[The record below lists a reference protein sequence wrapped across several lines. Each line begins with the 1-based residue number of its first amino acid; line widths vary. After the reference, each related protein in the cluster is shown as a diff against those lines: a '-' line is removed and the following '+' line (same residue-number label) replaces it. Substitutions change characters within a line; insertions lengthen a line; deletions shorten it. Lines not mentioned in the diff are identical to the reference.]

1 MAATPQ
7 PSRRKPRRRTRRWAW
22 PGAGRVLRALGR
34 LVRGVLAA
42 TVLAALLGGLPW
54 ALTHF
59 VGWPLPD
66 HLPSWA
72 ELQGV
77 LLGPMTTTFLLDFL
91 ACLTWLVWAFFTLDV
106 ARCAVEIAR
115 DARMPD
121 LSAAGPVHRIA
132 AVLVGAVLISILG
145 QRAGLPATSP
155 AAGGAA
161 AEVVA
166 TAPAWSTPSE
176 QGKFAVVRPA
186 AYSAPEHNEATG
198 AVEQP
203 SRAKSAVVL
212 PYNPDTGVYDSL
224 WRMSE
229 RTLGDGNR
237 WPEIYALNKGKPQ
250 PNGGT
255 FTQPGLIFPGE
266 EMALPDDATVSSPPA
281 TAPVPPP
288 ITPPPAPELPPS
300 STTTPRPSTTQRPAT
315 SEALPTTQAP
325 PATQAPP
332 STGAVDE
339 PGISWGEELFVGLG
353 LAAAVSAA
361 LVAAR
366 RRNRRRYQ
374 PGSGDRSDL
383 PVAPVV
389 YQLRLAH
396 LRADHD
402 TTSDDEIDLDW
413 PTERPP
419 RAPAPP
425 LVLGTHADVPDV
437 LDDQAPVLPVGVR
450 DGREIAVDLADAHGL
465 GLLGAGAPA
474 AVRALLVAILS
485 TAATTTQRPAT
496 VIVPADDLAALFGR
510 RVAQAPLPAGVR
522 VAADLDAALDML
534 ESETL
539 VRVGQ
544 LTSTG
549 QPWEPVV
556 LAARAPGRQA
566 RRLQAV
572 LDNGSTVGV
581 TGLLLGQWSAGVT
594 AYVRDDGTI
603 STTSPG
609 FGEPLRGA
617 RVFRLGDDHL
627 ADLLDLLRH
636 ADPDPGHEPELSEA
650 AVDEPRPAAVP
661 RPHVVV
667 DDPVPFTVEPPD
679 TVVDRDARPDDRGP
693 AGSENTIQAP
703 VADTD
708 LELLAAPGDDGRR
721 SDGEL
726 EILGPELAP
735 ATSPGIR
742 LRPVKSLRSDA
753 DQATQNAGESHRH
766 GRPSGSKPQGPA
778 EPHEAS
784 SAPLRVSVLGPPRVW
799 WRSAPATP
807 DGETAEREITSAF
820 QPRLR
825 ELLVFLA
832 LHPDGASREALIA
845 ALWATSPPER
855 TTNAMNTAL
864 SRLRRAVA
872 AATGNVLSDLVVVG
886 EGRYRLDPELVEV
899 DYHHFAAAVAA
910 RRAAVT
916 DADRVEAYRRI
927 VDSYTGP
934 LADGLSTD
942 WIETAR
948 EAIRRDAID
957 AVAALARALVE
968 DDPQQTLDLLE
979 IARAFD
985 PHNELI
991 YRDIMRLQERLGQLD
1006 AIPRTLTLLTTRL
1019 AEVDDRPTHQA
1030 VDLADR
1036 LRRRHDAPGEPGRA
1050 DRGHS
1055 RAG

>member
-1 MAATPQ
+1 M
-7 PSRRKPRRRTRRWAW
+7 
-22 PGAGRVLRALGR
+22 LGFLTR
-34 LVRGVLAA
+34 LVRGLLAA
-42 TVLAALLGGLPW
+42 AVLVALLAGLPW

-72 ELQGV
+72 EVQGV

-91 ACLTWLVWAFFTLDV
+91 ACLTWLVWAFFALDV
-106 ARCAVEIAR
+106 VRCAAEIAR

-145 QRAGLPATSP
+145 QRAGLPAASP
-155 AAGGAA
+155 SAAGGAA
-161 AEVVA
+161 ADVVA
-166 TAPAWSTPSE
+166 TAPAWNTPAE
-176 QGKFAVVRPA
+176 HAEFTVVRPVA
-186 AYSAPEHNEATG
+186 HSVPYHHAATG
-198 AVEQP
+198 AIEQP
-203 SRAKSAVVL
+203 SRAKAAVVL
-212 PYNPDTGVYDSL
+212 PYNPDTGMYDSL

-255 FTQPGLIFPGE
+255 FTRPGLIFPGE

-288 ITPPPAPELPPS
+288 VTPPPAPEPPS
-300 STTTPRPSTTQRPAT
+300 STTTPPPSTTQPPAT
-315 SEALPTTQAP
+315 TEAPPTTQAP

-332 STGAVDE
+332 STDAVGE
-339 PGISWGEELFVGLG
+339 PGISWGEELFVSLG

-402 TTSDDEIDLDW
+402 DTTGADDEVDLDW
-413 PTERPP
+413 PGQRPP

-425 LVLGTHADVPDV
+425 LVLRTHADADDVP
-437 LDDQAPVLPVGVR
+437 DDQAPVLPVGVR
-450 DGREIAVDLADAHGL
+450 DGREIAVDIASAHGL

-485 TAATTTQRPAT
+485 TAFTTTHRPAT

-510 RVAQAPLPAGVR
+510 RVAQAPLPAAVH

-544 LTSTG
+544 LPPTG
-549 QPWEPVV
+549 QPWGPVV

-603 STTSPG
+603 STTNPG
-609 FGEPLRGA
+609 LGEPLRGA
-617 RVFRLGDDHL
+617 HVFRLGYDHL
-627 ADLLDLLRH
+627 ADLLNLLRH
-636 ADPDPGHEPELSEA
+636 ANPDDEPEFTDTAS
-650 AVDEPRPAAVP
+650 DEPYPAAAP

-667 DDPVPFTVEPPD
+667 ADSVPVTVEPPD
-679 TVVDRDARPDDRGP
+679 TVVDRGASTDDRGH
-693 AGSENTIQAP
+693 TIGADALAEGMTQAP

-708 LELLAAPGDDGRR
+708 LELLAAPSDDDRR
-721 SDGEL
+721 GDGEL
-726 EILGPELAP
+726 EILRPEPAP
-735 ATSPGIR
+735 TTSLGLR
-742 LRPVKSLRSDA
+742 LRPVQPVRPDA
-753 DQATQNAGESHRH
+753 DQANQNADEGHRH
-766 GRPSGSKPQGPA
+766 SWPAGSQPQGPA
-778 EPHEAS
+778 QPREAS

-799 WRSAPATP
+799 WHPAPATP
-807 DGETAEREITSAF
+807 DGEAAEREITSAF

-845 ALWATSPPER
+845 ALWAASPPER
-855 TTNAMNTAL
+855 TTNAMNTSL
-864 SRLRRAVA
+864 SRLRRALA

-886 EGRYRLDPELVEV
+886 EGRYRLDPDLVEV

-916 DADRVEAYRRI
+916 DADRVQAYRRI
-927 VDSYTGP
+927 VDHYTGP

-957 AVAALARALVE
+957 AVAALARALVA

>member
-1 MAATPQ
+1 M
-7 PSRRKPRRRTRRWAW
+7 
-22 PGAGRVLRALGR
+22 LGFLAR
-34 LVRGVLAA
+34 LVRGLLAA
-42 TVLAALLGGLPW
+42 AVLVTLVAGLPW

-59 VGWPLPD
+59 LGWPLPD

-72 ELQGV
+72 EVQGV

-121 LSAAGPVHRIA
+121 LSGTGPVHRIA

-145 QRAGLPATSP
+145 QRAGLPALSP
-155 AAGGAA
+155 SAAGGAA
-161 AEVVA
+161 VDVVA
-166 TAPAWSTPSE
+166 TAPAWTTPAE
-176 QGKFAVVRPA
+176 QATFTVVRPIA
-186 AYSAPEHNEATG
+186 HSAPYHHEAAG
-198 AVEQP
+198 MVEQP
-203 SRAKSAVVL
+203 GRAKSAVVL
-212 PYNPDTGVYDSL
+212 AYNPDTGVYDSL

-255 FTQPGLIFPGE
+255 FTRPGLIFPGE
-266 EMALPDDATVSSPPA
+266 EMALPEDANAGSPPPTAPAPPPVTPPPPAEPPPGNTTTPAPSRTQPPA
-281 TAPVPPP
+281 TTEAP
-288 ITPPPAPELPPS
+288 
-300 STTTPRPSTTQRPAT
+300 R
-315 SEALPTTQAP
+315 TTQAP

-332 STGAVDE
+332 STDAVDE
-339 PGISWGEELFVGLG
+339 PGFSWGEDLFVGLG

-361 LVAAR
+361 LLAAR
-366 RRNRRRYQ
+366 RRNRRRYR

-402 TTSDDEIDLDW
+402 DTGGDEVDLDR
-413 PTERPP
+413 PGERPP

-425 LVLGTHADVPDV
+425 LVLGTHTDADDVPN
-437 LDDQAPVLPVGVR
+437 DQAPILPVGVR
-450 DGREIAVDLADAHGL
+450 DGREIAVDLATAHGL

-474 AVRALLVAILS
+474 AVRALLVTILS
-485 TAATTTQRPAT
+485 AAFTTTHRSAT
-496 VIVPADDLAALFGR
+496 VIVPAEDLAALFGR

-544 LTSTG
+544 LPPTG

-609 FGEPLRGA
+609 LGEPLRGA

-636 ADPDPGHEPELSEA
+636 ADPGDEPEHP
-650 AVDEPRPAAVP
+650 AVVP
-661 RPHVVV
+661 RPHVVG
-667 DDPVPFTVEPPD
+667 DCVPI
-679 TVVDRDARPDDRGP
+679 VVGP
-693 AGSENTIQAP
+693 AGIVADRGTAVDGHEDAVAEGTTQAP

-708 LELLAAPGDDGRR
+708 LELLAALSDEDRR
-721 SDGEL
+721 GDGEL
-726 EILGPELAP
+726 EILGPEPAP
-735 ATSPGIR
+735 ATSPGLR
-742 LRPVKSLRSDA
+742 VRPVQPGRPDA
-753 DQATQNAGESHRH
+753 DQATQNAGEDHRH
-766 GRPSGSKPQGPA
+766 GWLAESEPQGPA
-778 EPHEAS
+778 EPREAS

-799 WRSAPATP
+799 WHPTLATF
-807 DGETAEREITSAF
+807 DGEAAEHEITSAL

-855 TTNAMNTAL
+855 TTNAMNTSL
-864 SRLRRAVA
+864 SRLRRALA
-872 AATGNVLSDLVVVG
+872 AATGNVLCDLVVVG
-886 EGRYRLDPELVEV
+886 EGRYRLDPDLVEV
-899 DYHHFAAAVAA
+899 DYHHFAAAVAT

-916 DADRVEAYRRI
+916 DADRVQAYRRI

-968 DDPQQTLDLLE
+968 EDPQQTLDLLE

-1050 DRGHS
+1050 DRGRS

>member
-1 MAATPQ
+1 MWQ
-7 PSRRKPRRRTRRWAW
+7 GVGW
-22 PGAGRVLRALGR
+22 VLGFLAR
-34 LVRGVLAA
+34 LVRGLLAA
-42 TVLAALLGGLPW
+42 AVLVALLAGLPW

-72 ELQGV
+72 EVQGV

-91 ACLTWLVWAFFTLDV
+91 ACLTWLVWAFFALDV
-106 ARCAVEIAR
+106 VRCAVEIAR

-145 QRAGLPATSP
+145 QRAGLPAMSP
-155 AAGGAA
+155 SAAGGAA

-166 TAPAWSTPSE
+166 TAPAWNTPAE
-176 QGKFAVVRPA
+176 HAEFTAVRPA
-186 AYSAPEHNEATG
+186 AHSAPYHREATR
-198 AVEQP
+198 ATEQP

-212 PYNPDTGVYDSL
+212 SYNPDTGVYDSL

-255 FTQPGLIFPGE
+255 FTRPGLIFPGE
-266 EMALPDDATVSSPPA
+266 EMALPDDATVSSSPP
-281 TAPVPPP
+281 TALVPPP
-288 ITPPPAPELPPS
+288 VTPPPAPEPPPS
-300 STTTPRPSTTQRPAT
+300 PTTPAPSTTQPPVT
-315 SEALPTTQAP
+315 TEAPPTTLAP

-332 STGAVDE
+332 STDAVGE

-353 LAAAVSAA
+353 LAAAISAA

-402 TTSDDEIDLDW
+402 DSTEDEVDLDW
-413 PTERPP
+413 PGERPP

-425 LVLGTHADVPDV
+425 LVLGTHADADDVP
-437 LDDQAPVLPVGVR
+437 DDQAPVLPVGVR
-450 DGREIAVDLADAHGL
+450 DGREIAVDVASAHGL

-474 AVRALLVAILS
+474 AVRALLVAVLS
-485 TAATTTQRPAT
+485 TASTTTHRPAT

-510 RVAQAPLPAGVR
+510 RVAQAPLPAAVR

-539 VRVGQ
+539 VRLGQ
-544 LTSTG
+544 LPPTG
-549 QPWEPVV
+549 QSWGPVV
-556 LAARAPGRQA
+556 LAARAPGRQV

-572 LDNGSTVGV
+572 FDNGSTVGV
-581 TGLLLGQWSAGVT
+581 TGLLLGQWSGGVT

-609 FGEPLRGA
+609 LGEPLRGA

-636 ADPDPGHEPELSEA
+636 ADPGDESERTDNA
-650 AVDEPRPAAVP
+650 GDEPYPAVVP

-667 DDPVPFTVEPPD
+667 ADSVPATVEPPD
-679 TVVDRDARPDDRGP
+679 TVVGPGASTADRGHTVD
-693 AGSENTIQAP
+693 ADTLAEGTTQAP

-708 LELLAAPGDDGRR
+708 LELLAAPSDDDRR
-721 SDGEL
+721 GDGEL
-726 EILGPELAP
+726 EILRPEPTP
-735 ATSPGIR
+735 ATSPGLR
-742 LRPVKSLRSDA
+742 LRPVQPVRSDA
-753 DQATQNAGESHRH
+753 DQATRNAGEDHRH
-766 GRPSGSKPQGPA
+766 GRSAGSRPQGPA
-778 EPHEAS
+778 QPREAS

-799 WRSAPATP
+799 WRPEPAAP
-807 DGETAEREITSAF
+807 DGEAAEREITSAF

-855 TTNAMNTAL
+855 TTNAMNTSL
-864 SRLRRAVA
+864 SRLRRALA

-910 RRAAVT
+910 RRSAVT
-916 DADRVEAYRRI
+916 AADRVEAYRRI

-1036 LRRRHDAPGEPGRA
+1036 LRRRHDGPGEPGRA
-1050 DRGHS
+1050 GRGRS

>member
-1 MAATPQ
+1 M
-7 PSRRKPRRRTRRWAW
+7 
-22 PGAGRVLRALGR
+22 LGGLGL
-34 LVRGVLAA
+34 LVRGLLAA
-42 TVLAALLGGLPW
+42 AVLVALLAGLPS

-72 ELQGV
+72 EVQGV

-91 ACLTWLVWAFFTLDV
+91 ACLTWLVWAFFALDV

-145 QRAGLPATSP
+145 QRAGLPTMSP
-155 AAGGAA
+155 SAAGGAA
-161 AEVVA
+161 ADVVA
-166 TAPAWSTPSE
+166 TAPAWNTPAE
-176 QGKFAVVRPA
+176 QAEFTGVRPVA
-186 AYSAPEHNEATG
+186 HSAPYHHDASRV
-198 AVEQP
+198 AEQQP
-203 SRAKSAVVL
+203 GRAKSAVVL
-212 PYNPDTGVYDSL
+212 PYNPATGVYDSL

-255 FTQPGLIFPGE
+255 FTRPGLIFPGE
-266 EMALPDDATVSSPPA
+266 EMALPDDATVSSPPT

-288 ITPPPAPELPPS
+288 ETPPPPPEPPPS
-300 STTTPRPSTTQRPAT
+300 STTTPTPSTTQPPAT
-315 SEALPTTQAP
+315 TEAPPTTQAP

-332 STGAVDE
+332 STDAVGE

-402 TTSDDEIDLDW
+402 DTGADDEVDLDW
-413 PTERPP
+413 PGERPP

-425 LVLGTHADVPDV
+425 LVLGTHAEAADVPD
-437 LDDQAPVLPVGVR
+437 DEAPVLSVGVR
-450 DGREIAVDLADAHGL
+450 DGREIAVDLAAAHGL

-485 TAATTTQRPAT
+485 TAFTTTHRPAT

-544 LTSTG
+544 LPSTG
-549 QPWEPVV
+549 QPWGPVV

-581 TGLLLGQWSAGVT
+581 TGLLLGQWSAGVS

-609 FGEPLRGA
+609 LGEPLRGA
-617 RVFRLGDDHL
+617 RVFQLGDDHL
-627 ADLLDLLRH
+627 ADLMDLLRH
-636 ADPDPGHEPELSEA
+636 ANPGDEPEFTET
-650 AVDEPRPAAVP
+650 AVDEPHPAVVP

-667 DDPVPFTVEPPD
+667 DDSVAVTAKPLD
-679 TVVDRDARPDDRGP
+679 TVVDRGASTHDPGHAVPEDTLAEG
-693 AGSENTIQAP
+693 TTQAP

-708 LELLAAPGDDGRR
+708 LELLTAPGDDDRR
-721 SDGEL
+721 GDGEL
-726 EILGPELAP
+726 EILRPEPAP
-735 ATSPGIR
+735 ATSPGLR
-742 LRPVKSLRSDA
+742 LRPVQPVRSDTDEA
-753 DQATQNAGESHRH
+753 AHNAGEGHRH
-766 GRPSGSKPQGPA
+766 GLSTGSEPQGPA
-778 EPHEAS
+778 EAREAS

-799 WRSAPATP
+799 WRPTPATP
-807 DGETAEREITSAF
+807 DGGTAEREITSAF

-855 TTNAMNTAL
+855 TTNAMNTSL
-864 SRLRRAVA
+864 SRLRRALA

-886 EGRYRLDPELVEV
+886 EGRYRLDPDLVEV

-910 RRAAVT
+910 RRSAVT

>member
-1 MAATPQ
+1 M
-7 PSRRKPRRRTRRWAW
+7 
-22 PGAGRVLRALGR
+22 
-34 LVRGVLAA
+34 RGLLAA
-42 TVLAALLGGLPW
+42 AVLAALLAGLPW

-72 ELQGV
+72 EVQGV

-106 ARCAVEIAR
+106 ARCAVEIAH
-115 DARMPD
+115 DATMPD

-145 QRAGLPATSP
+145 QRAGLPVAGPS

-166 TAPAWSTPSE
+166 TAPAWTTPAE
-176 QGKFAVVRPA
+176 PAEFAGMRPVA
-186 AYSAPEHNEATG
+186 HSAPYHHEAAG
-198 AVEQP
+198 MVEQP
-203 SRAKSAVVL
+203 GRAKSAVVL
-212 PYNPDTGVYDSL
+212 AYNPDTGVYDSL

-255 FTQPGLIFPGE
+255 FTRPGLIFPGE
-266 EMALPDDATVSSPPA
+266 EMALPENATVSSPPP
-281 TAPVPPP
+281 TVPVPPP
-288 ITPPPAPELPPS
+288 LTPPPAPEPPHS
-300 STTTPRPSTTQRPAT
+300 SNTTTPAPSTTQPPAT
-315 SEALPTTQAP
+315 TEAPRTTQAP
-325 PATQAPP
+325 PATQASP
-332 STGAVDE
+332 STDAVGE
-339 PGISWGEELFVGLG
+339 PGFSWGEELFVGLG

-402 TTSDDEIDLDW
+402 DTTEDEVDLDW
-413 PTERPP
+413 PGERAP
-419 RAPAPP
+419 RAPALP
-425 LVLGTHADVPDV
+425 LVLGTHASAADVPD
-437 LDDQAPVLPVGVR
+437 DEAPVLPVGVR
-450 DGREIAVDLADAHGL
+450 DGREIAVDLASAHGL

-485 TAATTTQRPAT
+485 TAFTTTNRPAT

-510 RVAQAPLPAGVR
+510 RAAQAPLPTGVR

-544 LTSTG
+544 LPRTA
-549 QPWEPVV
+549 QPWGPVV

-572 LDNGSTVGV
+572 VDNGSTVGV

-609 FGEPLRGA
+609 LGEPLRGA

-627 ADLLDLLRH
+627 ADLMDLLRH
-636 ADPDPGHEPELSEA
+636 ADPGAEPEFTDTAGTEPHP
-650 AVDEPRPAAVP
+650 AVVP
-661 RPHVVV
+661 RPHVIV
-667 DDPVPFTVEPPD
+667 DDSVAVSAKPLD
-679 TVVDRDARPDDRGP
+679 TEVDRGARTDDRGHTV
-693 AGSENTIQAP
+693 SENTLAESTIQAP

-708 LELLAAPGDDGRR
+708 LELLAAASDDDRR

-726 EILGPELAP
+726 EILRPEPAP
-735 ATSPGIR
+735 ATSPGLR
-742 LRPVKSLRSDA
+742 LRPVQPVRPDA
-753 DQATQNAGESHRH
+753 DQAAQDAGEGHRH
-766 GRPSGSKPQGPA
+766 GWPAERGPQGPG
-778 EPHEAS
+778 EPRVASSASSAS

-799 WRSAPATP
+799 WRPAPATP
-807 DGETAEREITSAF
+807 EGEAAEREITSAF

-855 TTNAMNTAL
+855 TTNAMNTSI
-864 SRLRRAVA
+864 SRLRRALA

-886 EGRYRLDPELVEV
+886 EGRYRLDPELVQV

-910 RRAAVT
+910 RRAAIT
-916 DADRVEAYRRI
+916 DDDRVEAYRRI

-1036 LRRRHDAPGEPGRA
+1036 LRRRHDNPSAPGELGQA
-1050 DRGHS
+1050 DRGRS

>member
-1 MAATPQ
+1 M
-7 PSRRKPRRRTRRWAW
+7 
-22 PGAGRVLRALGR
+22 LGR
-34 LVRGVLAA
+34 LVRGLLAA
-42 TVLAALLGGLPW
+42 AVLLALLAGLPW

-66 HLPSWA
+66 HLPSWTEA
-72 ELQGV
+72 QDV
-77 LLGPMTTTFLLDFL
+77 LLGPMTTTFLLEFL
-91 ACLTWLVWAFFTLDV
+91 ACLTWLVWAVFALDI

-115 DARMPD
+115 DAEMPD

-145 QRAGLPATSP
+145 QRSGLPALDP
-155 AAGGAA
+155 AAADGAA
-161 AEVVA
+161 TEVVA
-166 TAPAWSTPSE
+166 TAPAWSTPAE
-176 QGKFAVVRPA
+176 QGECTVVRPA
-186 AYSAPEHNEATG
+186 VHSMPYHHETTG
-198 AVEQP
+198 MVDP
-203 SRAKSAVVL
+203 PGHVKSAVVL
-212 PYNPDTGVYDSL
+212 AYNPDTGVYDSL
-224 WRMSE
+224 WWMSE

-237 WPEIYALNKGKPQ
+237 WPEIYTLNKGKPQ

-255 FTQPGLIFPGE
+255 FTRPGLIFPGE
-266 EMALPDDATVSSPPA
+266 EMTLPDDATVTSRPP

-288 ITPPPAPELPPS
+288 ATPPPAPEPPPS
-300 STTTPRPSTTQRPAT
+300 STTTPASSTTRPPVSA
-315 SEALPTTQAP
+315 EAPPTTQTAPITQVP
-325 PATQAPP
+325 PAAQAPP
-332 STGAVDE
+332 STDAVGE

-402 TTSDDEIDLDW
+402 HDDTGTDDDVDLDW
-413 PTERPP
+413 PGRRPP
-419 RAPAPP
+419 HAPASP
-425 LVLGTHADVPDV
+425 LVLGTHTDADDVP
-437 LDDQAPVLPVGVR
+437 DDQAPVLPVGVR
-450 DGREIAVDLADAHGL
+450 DGREIAVDLAAAHGL

-474 AVRALLVAILS
+474 AVRALLVTILS
-485 TAATTTQRPAT
+485 TAFTATHRRAT
-496 VIVPADDLAALFGR
+496 VVVPADDLAVLFGR

-539 VRVGQ
+539 VRVGRLP
-544 LTSTG
+544 LTG
-549 QPWEPVV
+549 RPWGPVV

-581 TGLLLGQWSAGVT
+581 TGLLLGQWSAGLT
-594 AYVRDDGTI
+594 AYVRGDGTI

-609 FGEPLRGA
+609 LGEPLRGA
-617 RVFRLGDDHL
+617 RVFGLGDDHL

-636 ADPDPGHEPELSEA
+636 ADPGDEPEFTDTA
-650 AVDEPRPAAVP
+650 GDEPHPAVVP
-661 RPHVVV
+661 RPHIVV
-667 DDPVPFTVEPPD
+667 DDFVTVEPVD
-679 TVVDRDARPDDRGP
+679 TVVDRGASTADRGDTVGEDML
-693 AGSENTIQAP
+693 AVGTTQAP

-708 LELLAAPGDDGRR
+708 PELWAALSNDDRRGDGQ
-721 SDGEL
+721 L
-726 EILGPELAP
+726 EILRPEPAP
-735 ATSPGIR
+735 ATSPGLR
-742 LRPVKSLRSDA
+742 LRPVQPVRHDA
-753 DQATQNAGESHRH
+753 DHATRNTAEGHRH
-766 GRPSGSKPQGPA
+766 GRPAGSPPQGSA
-778 EPHEAS
+778 ESREVS
-784 SAPLRVSVLGPPRVW
+784 SAPLRVSVLGPPRVC
-799 WRSAPATP
+799 WRPAPATP
-807 DGETAEREITSAF
+807 DDEAAEREITSAF

-832 LHPDGASREALIA
+832 LHPDGASREALVA

-864 SRLRRAVA
+864 SRLRRALA
-872 AATGNVLSDLVVVG
+872 AATGNALSDLVVVG
-886 EGRYRLDPELVEV
+886 EGRYRLDLELVEV

-968 DDPQQTLDLLE
+968 HDPQQTLDLLE

-1019 AEVDDRPTHQA
+1019 AEIDDRPTHQT

-1050 DRGHS
+1050 DRGRS

>member
-1 MAATPQ
+1 LWRIA
-7 PSRRKPRRRTRRWAW
+7 RRTLGDGNRW
-22 PGAGRVLRALGR
+22 PEILELNKGKLQ
-34 LVRGVLAA
+34 
-42 TVLAALLGGLPW
+42 
-54 ALTHF
+54 
-59 VGWPLPD
+59 PLP
-66 HLPSWA
+66 
-72 ELQGV
+72 
-77 LLGPMTTTFLLDFL
+77 FL
-91 ACLTWLVWAFFTLDV
+91 AK
-106 ARCAVEIAR
+106 RCAA
-115 DARMPD
+115 
-121 LSAAGPVHRIA
+121 
-132 AVLVGAVLISILG
+132 LISILG
-145 QRAGLPATSP
+145 QRAGLPVASP
-155 AAGGAA
+155 SAAGGAA
-161 AEVVA
+161 ADVVA
-166 TAPAWSTPSE
+166 TAPAWNTSAKPAE
-176 QGKFAVVRPA
+176 FAGVRPA
-186 AYSAPEHNEATG
+186 AHSTPYRYEATG
-198 AVEQP
+198 AAEQP
-203 SRAKSAVVL
+203 SRAKSTVVL
-212 PYNPDTGVYDSL
+212 SYNPDTGVYDSL

-229 RTLGDGNR
+229 RTLGDGSR

-255 FTQPGLIFPGE
+255 FTRPALIFPGE
-266 EMALPDDATVSSPPA
+266 EMALPEDATVSSPPA
-281 TAPVPPP
+281 TASVPPP
-288 ITPPPAPELPPS
+288 VTPPPAPEPPPS
-300 STTTPRPSTTQRPAT
+300 GTTTPAPSATQLPAT
-315 SEALPTTQAP
+315 TEVPPTTQAP
-325 PATQAPP
+325 AATQAPP
-332 STGAVDE
+332 STDVVGG
-339 PGISWGEELFVGLG
+339 PGVSWGEDLFVGLG

-374 PGSGDRSDL
+374 PGSGERSDL

-396 LRADHD
+396 LRPDHDD
-402 TTSDDEIDLDW
+402 TTSADDEVGLDW
-413 PTERPP
+413 PGVRPP
-419 RAPAPP
+419 RQPAPP
-425 LVLGTHADVPDV
+425 LVLGTHADATEVPG
-437 LDDQAPVLPVGVR
+437 DQGPVLPVGVR
-450 DGREIAVDLADAHGL
+450 DGREIAVDLASAHGL

-474 AVRALLVAILS
+474 AVHALLVFILS
-485 TAATTTQRPAT
+485 TAFTTTRRPAT
-496 VIVPADDLAALFGR
+496 VVVPVDDLAALFGR
-510 RVAQAPLPAGVR
+510 RVARAPLPAGVR
-522 VAADLDAALDML
+522 VAADLDAALDVL

-544 LTSTG
+544 LPPTG
-549 QPWEPVV
+549 QPWEPIV

-566 RRLQAV
+566 HRLQAV

-581 TGLLLGQWSAGVT
+581 TGLLLGQWSGGVT

-609 FGEPLRGA
+609 LGEPLRGA
-617 RVFRLGDDHL
+617 RVFRLGDDQL

-636 ADPDPGHEPELSEA
+636 SDPGDEPELTDT
-650 AVDEPRPAAVP
+650 AVEPRPIVVP

-667 DDPVPFTVEPPD
+667 EDSGAFPVEPPD
-679 TVVDRDARPDDRGP
+679 TVVDRSASTDDLGHVVGEDTR
-693 AGSENTIQAP
+693 AESTIQAP

-708 LELLAAPGDDGRR
+708 PELSAAPSHDGRR
-721 SDGEL
+721 GDGEL
-726 EILGPELAP
+726 EILRPEPAP
-735 ATSPGIR
+735 VTSPGLR
-742 LRPVKSLRSDA
+742 LRPVQPVHPDA
-753 DQATQNAGESHRH
+753 AQATRNAGEGHRH
-766 GRPSGSKPQGPA
+766 GWPAGSEPQDAP
-778 EPHEAS
+778 ELSEAREVL

-799 WRSAPATP
+799 WRPASATP
-807 DGETAEREITSAF
+807 DGETAEVAEREITSAF

-855 TTNAMNTAL
+855 TTNAMNTSL
-864 SRLRRAVA
+864 SRLRRALA
-872 AATGNVLSDLVVVG
+872 AATGNVVSDLVVVG

-916 DADRVEAYRRI
+916 DTDRVEAYRRI

-948 EAIRRDAID
+948 EAIRRDVID

-1006 AIPRTLTLLTTRL
+1006 AIPRTLTLLTARL
-1019 AEVDDRPTHQA
+1019 AEVDDQPTHQA